1 MEGIRDP
8 VVVPDQQHARS
19 GQEMNR
25 RRFLEAAGAGIGT
38 LALGA
43 RRLLATQGSS
53 TTEIVVVGAGAFG
66 GWTALYLREMGFTV
80 TLIDQYGPGNS
91 RATSGGESRQ
101 IRAGYGSRDIYTKW
115 VLQAFDRWQAREAE
129 WSKRLF
135 FRTGQITLAS
145 QWSRDLIETR
155 KVFDTLGVKYEIV
168 KHDDLTRRYP
178 QMNTASVDFGMFT
191 PSTGVLKAREGCVAV
206 AQAFEKK
213 GGRFVTA
220 KVDLGR
226 RAGSTLQDVAL
237 STGQRVAAQAFVFA
251 CGPWLPKV
259 FPAVMKN
266 KLSTPRRVVFFYG
279 TPPGDERFTYPNFP
293 TWSVDNA
300 YGFPSIEGKGFKVVP
315 TFEKVIV
322 DPDTQEHTLTADEL
336 RRGREFVKKWFPALA
351 EQPLVESKVC
361 QREDSIDGHFIV
373 DQHPELSNVWL
384 VGGGSGHGYK
394 HGIMLGDYVA
404 NRVVGKD
411 KQPELAAT
419 FKLKDGSYLS
429 WGWARAS
436 NFFRSRQ

>member
-1 MEGIRDP
+1 MGDEGTGLDGVTR
-8 VVVPDQQHARS
+8 V
-19 GQEMNR
+19 NR
-25 RRFLEAAGAGIGT
+25 RRFLEAASAGVGALT
-38 LALGA
+38 LGRQRVFAGQQSA
-43 RRLLATQGSS
+43 ATPTS
-53 TTEIVVVGAGAFG
+53 EIVVVGAGAFG
-66 GWTALYLREMGFTV
+66 GWTALYLREMGFAV
-80 TLIDQYGPGNS
+80 TMVDQYGPGNS

-101 IRAGYGSRDIYTKW
+101 IRAGYGERDIYTRW
-115 VLQAFDRWQAREAE
+115 VLEAFERWKAREAE
-129 WSKRLF
+129 WGKTLF
-135 FRTGQITLAS
+135 FRTGQLSLARE
-145 QWSRDLIETR
+145 WTKDLTDTR
-155 KVFDTLGVKYEIV
+155 KVFDKLGVKYEV
-168 KHDDLTRRYP
+168 VPHDDLPRRYP
-178 QMNTASVDFGMFT
+178 QMNTKDMSVAMYT

-213 GGRFVTA
+213 GGRFLIA
-220 KVDLGR
+220 KADLGR
-226 RAGSTLQDVAL
+226 RSGSTLQDVAL
-237 STGQRVAAQAFVFA
+237 STGQRIAAQTFVFA

-315 TFEKVIV
+315 TFERVIV

-336 RRGREFVKKWFPALA
+336 RRGRDFVTKWFPALA
-351 EQPLVESKVC
+351 GQPLVESKVC
-361 QREDSIDGHFIV
+361 QREDSIDEHFIV
-373 DQHPELSNVWL
+373 TQHPELRNVWL

-411 KQPELAAT
+411 KHPELAAT
-419 FKLKDGSYLS
+419 FSLKQ
-429 WGWARAS
+429 AS
-436 NFFRSRQ
+436 F